1 MITRLP
7 LRRPGIALGLSLVLV
22 AMLATPTVATPALA
36 TTGESADD
44 LETMGDY
51 RAADYAQDAA
61 ALPADLVEA
70 VARDLDLAP
79 AQYLAEAAAAFQ
91 AVAVVDSLEAA
102 GVDVLGSAMTGT
114 ELTVHVAT
122 DADAA
127 VVEEAGAI
135 PTFDEPQRLDLSG
148 DDLQFA
154 ADVYGGE
161 GYYWQDSQYRHYC
174 SIGFAGY
181 DTATSASQF
190 LTAGHCTEGMENMIG
205 TVRAMPQAT
214 PRAFNGGES
223 GSSIASALTSATR
236 FGTGSS
242 DSGYDVGRL
251 AALPGTT
258 AQPATATW
266 GGAKGAPRSST
277 PLPVTGQTA
286 GIVGANLCRSGVRT
300 GWSCGPI
307 LAVDYFVG
315 IGDGSGG
322 LAGTVNSIVAKVC
335 AIPGDSGGAAM
346 VGNAAVGV
354 TSWTNSASGCTSS
367 SVSGYFP
374 MMSATGQSV
383 ASAYGSTWE
392 LGVTLATPVV
402 TALPTSRAPLPS
414 LAGTLAKAAPGVRVQ
429 ITLDGDPTPVADVA
443 VVDGRWSATLPP
455 VRDGFH
461 SYSVVATFGEL
472 SSSAAATG
480 RFETGVTSE
489 RLPGTSRYR
498 IGADLARSTTVSRV
512 ASTSVVYLVNANA
525 TAGVLTSVSAA
536 AMADGV
542 VLLTSGSTLSAE
554 LRAELARLRPQ
565 RIVLV
570 GTTTQLPAT
579 IARQATALVGAQRVT
594 RINSTVSTTISRA
607 LLARAWA
614 GSPTPIIYV
623 TTGADQA
630 GALAASAAAAS
641 MDAPLVTLSP
651 TARTMDAL
659 TLSAIARLKP
669 ESIRVVGSVHSA
681 LLAQLARIAPVT
693 RLATAGG
700 IPIDVAVNRQAFV
713 SADRVFVTTRGGLA
727 AALGAAPVAGATG
740 SPTYVIPTTCVPEIV
755 LDELGRLGASEVTL
769 IGAGTR
775 SPDLL
780 TWPRCP

>member
-22 AMLATPTVATPALA
+22 AMLATPTLATPALA

-135 PTFDEPQRLDLSG
+135 PTFDEPQLFDLG
-148 DDLQFA
+148 DAQPQLA
-154 ADVYGGE
+154 TDVYGGQ
-161 GYYWQDSQYRHYC
+161 GYFWQNSPTSGRLC
-174 SIGFAGY
+174 SVGFSGHNSL
-181 DTATSASQF
+181 TGASEF
-190 LTAGHCTEGMENMIG
+190 LTAGHCTEGMEDIVG
-205 TVRAMPQAT
+205 SIRASTLPAGWNGVSAISVGGPIAT
-214 PRAFNGGES
+214 P
-223 GSSIASALTSATR
+223 LTHATL
-236 FGTGSS
+236 FGA
-242 DSGYDVGRL
+242 GYDVGRI
-251 AALPGTT
+251 AALSSTT
-258 AQPATATW
+258 AMPSVLTW
-266 GGAKGAPRSST
+266 GGSHKSALSSAP
-277 PLPVTGQTA
+277 LQVTGQA
-286 GIVGANLCRSGVRT
+286 AAIIGANLCRSGSRT
-300 GWSCGPI
+300 GWSCGAVV
-307 LAVDYFVG
+307 AVDNIQEV
-315 IGDGSGG
+315 SG
-322 LAGTVNSIVAKVC
+322 ADINSIIARVC
-335 AIPGDSGGAAM
+335 AIPGDSGGAA
-346 VGNAAVGV
+346 VIGNAAVGV
-354 TSWTNSASGCTSS
+354 ISWTTNQSTTCTPGSFA
-367 SVSGYFP
+367 GFFP
-374 MMSATGQSV
+374 MMSATGESV

-542 VLLTSGSTLSAE
+542 VLLTSGSTLSSE